1 VEDNQSGVGNA
12 LPGVPNQ
19 DSTTGQA
26 STKHVVLLV
35 PTQADGRVSAATP
48 IRQQRKVGRSMSK
61 RSGQSGSVRL
71 VGLKWYGRYWR
82 DVPGKDK
89 REHPHVVLGEK
100 SSMTKPE
107 ARRKLMDIIEA
118 EGVNKPQHLER
129 ALKPIVTFSGIAD
142 AWEAKRLPLLHRSA
156 AITLGRLKK
165 HVRPFFGGMAIED
178 IRTGTVND
186 WIRSLRFKQLEPKTI
201 HNVWKDF
208 RAVVNWHRKQLD
220 EPKVTWY
227 PDLPALPDDEQRW
240 FTQAEIRQIVDSATG
255 QYKVLFHLAG
265 FTGLRSGELVGLH
278 VEDLKL
284 DNGVIEVRRAVWNG
298 VEGDTKTKS
307 GKRNVF
313 IDSATVQLLRD
324 FLAVRRSGRLF
335 QSRLG
340 TPLENRDICRRVLT
354 PICETLG
361 IRPGGMHAFR
371 HGRVSHMQA
380 SMVPGDFVKNQ
391 IGHSSL
397 RITSNYT
404 HFEHRQKREMV
415 EKLLSCTQTADL
427 YTVANEAKAS

>member
-1 VEDNQSGVGNA
+1 
-12 LPGVPNQ
+12 
-19 DSTTGQA
+19 
-26 STKHVVLLV
+26 
-35 PTQADGRVSAATP
+35 
-48 IRQQRKVGRSMSK
+48 MSR
-61 RSGQSGSVRL
+61 RSGQTGSLTL
-71 VGLKWYGRYWR
+71 VGQKWYGRYWR
-82 DVPGKDK
+82 DTPGNEK
-89 REHPHVVLGEK
+89 REHPLVILGEK

-107 ARRKLMDIIEA
+107 AKRKLMAIIEA
-118 EGVNKPQHLER
+118 EGVNTPQHLER
-129 ALKPIVTFSGIAD
+129 ALKPAVTFNSIAD
-142 AWEAKRLPLLHRSA
+142 AWEAKRLPLLHNSSQF
-156 AITLGRLKK
+156 ITPSRLRN
-165 HVRPFFGGMAIED
+165 HVRPFFGNMAIEE

-186 WIRSLRFKQLEPKTI
+186 WIRSMTAKGLEPKTI

-208 RAVVNWHRKQLD
+208 RAIVNWHRKQMD

-227 PDLPALPDDEQRW
+227 PDLPSLPDDEQRW
-240 FTQAEIRQIVDSATG
+240 FTQAEIKQIVDAATG

-265 FTGLRSGELVGLH
+265 YTGLRSGELVGLR

-284 DNGVIEVRRAVWNG
+284 EHGVIEVRRAVWNG
-298 VEGDTKTKS
+298 IEGDTKTKS

-313 IDSATVQLLRD
+313 IDSVTIRLLRC
-324 FLAVRRSGRLF
+324 FLSSRKAGRLF

-354 PICETLG
+354 PLCEKLG
-361 IRPGGMHAFR
+361 MQPGGMHAFR

-380 SMVPGDFVKNQ
+380 GMMPGDFVKNQ

-404 HFEHRQKREMV
+404 HFEHGQKREMV

-427 YTVANEAKAS
+427 YTVANHAKAS

>member
-1 VEDNQSGVGNA
+1 MTAGTADAMVSVA
-12 LPGVPNQ
+12 
-19 DSTTGQA
+19 TTN
-26 STKHVVLLV
+26 
-35 PTQADGRVSAATP
+35 
-48 IRQQRKVGRSMSK
+48 RQQRKAGRSMSK

-71 VGLKWYGRYWR
+71 VGSKWYGRYWR
-82 DVPGKDK
+82 DVSGKEK
-89 REHPHVVLGEK
+89 REHPLVVLGEK

-129 ALKPIVTFSGIAD
+129 ALKPAVTFNSIAD
-142 AWEAKRLPLLHRSA
+142 AWEARRLPLLHISSQV
-156 AITLGRLKK
+156 ITPGRLRK
-165 HVRPFFGGMAIED
+165 HVRPFFGHMALEE

-186 WIRSLRFKQLEPKTI
+186 WIHSLTAKGLEPKTI
-201 HNVWKDF
+201 HNLWKDF
-208 RAVVNWHRKQLD
+208 RAIANWQRKQMD

-227 PDLPALPDDEQRW
+227 PDLPKLPDDEQRW
-240 FTQAEIRQIVDSATG
+240 FTQAEIRLIVDAATG

-265 FTGLRSGELVGLH
+265 YTGLRSGELVGLR

-284 DNGVIEVRRAVWNG
+284 EHGVIEVRRAVWNG
-298 VEGDTKTKS
+298 IEGDTKTKS

-313 IDSATVQLLRD
+313 IDSATIRVLRD
-324 FLAVRRSGRLF
+324 FLAGRQTGRLF
-335 QSRLG
+335 QSRAG

-354 PICETLG
+354 PLCEKLG

-371 HGRVSHMQA
+371 HGRVSHMQ
-380 SMVPGDFVKNQ
+380 SNMMPGDFVMSQ

-404 HFEHRQKREMV
+404 HFEHKQKREMA
-415 EKLLSCTQTADL
+415 ERLLSCTQSGDL
-427 YTVANEAKAS
+427 YTVANHAKAS